1 MSECP
6 PLASLSI
13 RLTWKTSSFGKS
25 VSLTWSIKHLSLQAW
40 KSPNGFFNVLLLKG
54 LISLRATMALATTG
68 YKNCGWSQVVQ
79 WIQTHLSIP
88 FRENSLLMSGMLLV
102 CNTHTHID
110 VYFCNP
116 QIGNTGVF
124 SVKLNI
130 SLPFY
135 SQLQDLSLQISKHF
149 YIRLFPCPS

>member
-1 MSECP
+1 
-6 PLASLSI
+6 
-13 RLTWKTSSFGKS
+13 
-25 VSLTWSIKHLSLQAW
+25 
-40 KSPNGFFNVLLLKG
+40 
-54 LISLRATMALATTG
+54 
-68 YKNCGWSQVVQ
+68 
-79 WIQTHLSIP
+79 
-88 FRENSLLMSGMLLV
+88 MSGMLLV
-102 CNTHTHID
+102 CNTHTD

-149 YIRLFPCPS
+149 YIHGLNLNIQQANGLHELKVVIYYFI